1 MEEGKKQERRSGFT
15 SRLEKQAV
23 SLLLAKDELENKNI
37 ELENAMIDA
46 RKASRARDV
55 FLANMSHEIRTPIN
69 TMLGLNELILRESQD
84 ETIRGY
90 ALDIKQAGT
99 ILLSLVSD
107 ILDFSKLQSG
117 KMELAEGTYDIS
129 SLLNDLINSVSV
141 PLRKKK
147 LRLILDIASDIPYK
161 LSGDEVHLRQIVGNL
176 LSNAVKYTQ
185 TGTVT
190 LHLAWEKLEK
200 DELLLKIAVEDTGI
214 GVKEKDMARIFETF
228 NRLDMEASRK
238 EEGTGL
244 GLAVTHQLVGMMGG
258 KLEVKSEYGKGSVFS
273 FAIPQKIIN
282 PSPLGDFQEQ
292 YDKSVR
298 NSISYREK
306 FIAPLA
312 KILVVD
318 DNAMNLAVAQDLLR
332 KTKLQIDV
340 ASSGG
345 ECLEMLKRKEYHLIC
360 MDHMM
365 PVMDGVQTLQAI
377 RAMEDNPSRN
387 IPVIALTANAVVGAK
402 EFYLNAGFEDYL
414 SKPIEPEKLEDIL
427 IQYLPKELVYLTD
440 DEEISV
446 ESDDDDN
453 GLNEEKLTDMGINAA
468 NGLKYMGGSRSLYE
482 KVLRDFREILHEKE
496 EQLKSMLAKEDVS
509 GYAIIVHALKGNAR
523 NVGADELA
531 EEAFELEK
539 KSKAGKLEE
548 VEVQSPILF
557 SMMRTLGENLDRY
570 LETEA
575 AEVDVDKEEEPA
587 EKQKITEEVWKEKLQ
602 LLHQQLDDFDGESIL
617 ESIRELKNYQLSE
630 ENRKLLRLCEKAVND
645 FAYDVAM
652 EIVSSVL

>member
-1 MEEGKKQERRSGFT
+1 MEEKKQERRSGFT
-15 SRLEKQAV
+15 SKLEKQAV
-23 SLLLAKDELENKNI
+23 SLLLAKDELEKKNI

-129 SLLNDLINSVSV
+129 SLLNDLINSVSI

-147 LRLILDIASDIPYK
+147 LRLSLDIASDIPYK
-161 LSGDEVHLRQIVGNL
+161 LSGDEVHLRQIIGNL

-190 LHLAWEKLEK
+190 LRLAWEKQEK
-200 DELLLKIAVEDTGI
+200 DTLLLKIAVEDTGI
-214 GVKEKDMARIFETF
+214 GVKEKDIARIFETF
-228 NRLDMEASRK
+228 NRLDMEASRN

-282 PSPLGDFQEQ
+282 ASPLGDFQEQ

-365 PVMDGVQTLQAI
+365 PVMDGVQTLHAI
-377 RAMEDNPSRN
+377 RELEDNPSRN

-402 EFYLNAGFEDYL
+402 EFYLKEGFEDYL
-414 SKPIEPEKLEDIL
+414 SKPIEPDKLEDIL

-446 ESDDDDN
+446 ESDDN
-453 GLNEEKLTDMGINAA
+453 EVGLNEEKLTDMGINAA

-509 GYAIIVHALKGNAR
+509 GYAIIVHALKGTAR

-539 KSKAGKLEE
+539 KSKAGKLE
-548 VEVQSPILF
+548 
-557 SMMRTLGENLDRY
+557 
-570 LETEA
+570 
-575 AEVDVDKEEEPA
+575 
-587 EKQKITEEVWKEKLQ
+587 
-602 LLHQQLDDFDGESIL
+602 
-617 ESIRELKNYQLSE
+617 
-630 ENRKLLRLCEKAVND
+630 
-645 FAYDVAM
+645 
-652 EIVSSVL
+652 

>member
-1 MEEGKKQERRSGFT
+1 MDEERKQEKRSGFT
-15 SRLEKQAV
+15 SKLEKQAV
-23 SLLLAKDELENKNI
+23 SLLLAKDELEKKNI
-37 ELENAMIDA
+37 ELENAMLDA
-46 RKASRARDV
+46 RRASRARDV

-99 ILLSLVSD
+99 VLLSLVSD

-129 SLLNDLINSVSV
+129 SLLNDLINSISI

-147 LRLILDIASDIPYK
+147 LRLALDIASDVPFK
-161 LSGDEVHLRQIVGNL
+161 LSGDEVHLRQIIGNL
-176 LSNAVKYTQ
+176 LTNAVKYTQ
-185 TGTVT
+185 KGTVT
-190 LHLAWEKLEK
+190 LHLKWKQLEEEKL
-200 DELLLKIAVEDTGI
+200 LLEIAVEDTGI
-214 GVKEKDMARIFETF
+214 GVKEKDIS
-228 NRLDMEASRK
+228 NRLDMAASRN

-244 GLAVTHQLVGMMGG
+244 GLAVTNQLVEMMGG

-273 FAIPQKIIN
+273 FAIPQKIVN
-282 PSPLGDFQEQ
+282 KAPLGDFQEQ
-292 YDKSVR
+292 YDRSLK

-365 PVMDGVQTLQAI
+365 PVMDGVQTLHAI
-377 RAMEDNPSRN
+377 REMEDNPSRN
-387 IPVIALTANAVVGAK
+387 IPIIALTANAVVGAK

-414 SKPIEPEKLEDIL
+414 SKPIEPEKLEDML
-427 IQYLPKELVYLTD
+427 IQYLPKELVYLTE
-440 DEEISV
+440 DEEISI
-446 ESDDDDN
+446 EGDDGTG

-482 KVLRDFREILHEKE
+482 KVLRDFRDILHEKE
-496 EQLKSMLAKEDVS
+496 EQLKNMLSKEDVS

-539 KSKAGKLEE
+539 KSKAGRLEE

-570 LETEA
+570 METEMPEA
-575 AEVDVDKEEEPA
+575 SEEKEEEP
-587 EKQKITEEVWKEKLQ
+587 EERQQISEEEWKKKLGDI
-602 LLHQQLDDFDGESIL
+602 HQQLDDFDVDSVLKSIQ
-617 ESIRELKNYQLSE
+617 ELRNCLLTD
-630 ENRKLLRLCEKAVND
+630 ENRKLLRMCEKAVND

-652 EIVSSVL
+652 EIVSSAL

>member
-15 SRLEKQAV
+15 SKLEKQAV
-23 SLLLAKDELENKNI
+23 SLLLAKDELEKKNI

-99 ILLSLVSD
+99 VLLSLVSD

-129 SLLNDLINSVSV
+129 SLLNDLINSVSI

-147 LRLILDIASDIPYK
+147 LRLALDIASDVPYK
-161 LSGDEVHLRQIVGNL
+161 LSGDEVHLRQIIGNL

-190 LHLAWEKLEK
+190 LHLAWEKQEN
-200 DELLLKIAVEDTGI
+200 DGLLLKIAVEDTGV
-214 GVKEKDMARIFETF
+214 GVKEKDIARIFETF
-228 NRLDMEASRK
+228 NRLDMEASRN

-244 GLAVTHQLVGMMGG
+244 GLAVTNQLVSMMGG
-258 KLEVKSEYGKGSVFS
+258 KLEVKSEFGKGSIFS

-282 PSPLGDFQEQ
+282 SSPLGDFQEQ

-414 SKPIEPEKLEDIL
+414 SKPIEPDKLEDIM

-446 ESDDDDN
+446 ESDDDES

-496 EQLKSMLAKEDVS
+496 EQLKSMLSKEDVS

-575 AEVDVDKEEEPA
+575 ADVSVEKEEEQT
-587 EKQKITEEVWKEKLQ
+587 EKQQITEEIWKEKLQ
-602 LLHQQLDDFDGESIL
+602 LLHRQLDDFDTDGVTESIQ
-617 ESIRELKNYQLSE
+617 ELKKYQLTE

>member
-1 MEEGKKQERRSGFT
+1 MEEKKQERRSGFT
-15 SRLEKQAV
+15 SKLEKQAV
-23 SLLLAKDELENKNI
+23 SLLLAKDELEKKNI

-129 SLLNDLINSVSV
+129 SLLNDLINSVSI

-147 LRLILDIASDIPYK
+147 LRLSLDIASDIPYK
-161 LSGDEVHLRQIVGNL
+161 LSGDEVHLRQIIGNL

-190 LHLAWEKLEK
+190 LRLAWEKQEK
-200 DELLLKIAVEDTGI
+200 ETLLLKIAVEDTGV
-214 GVKEKDMARIFETF
+214 GVKEKDIARIFETF
-228 NRLDMEASRK
+228 NRLDMEASRN

-282 PSPLGDFQEQ
+282 ASPLGDFQEQ

-365 PVMDGVQTLQAI
+365 PVMDGVQTLHAI
-377 RAMEDNPSRN
+377 RELEDNPSRN

-402 EFYLNAGFEDYL
+402 EFYLKAGFEDYL
-414 SKPIEPEKLEDIL
+414 SKPIEPDKLEDIL

-446 ESDDDDN
+446 ESDDN
-453 GLNEEKLTDMGINAA
+453 EAGLNEEKLTDMGINAA

-548 VEVQSPILF
+548 VEVQ
-557 SMMRTLGENLDRY
+557 
-570 LETEA
+570 
-575 AEVDVDKEEEPA
+575 
-587 EKQKITEEVWKEKLQ
+587 
-602 LLHQQLDDFDGESIL
+602 
-617 ESIRELKNYQLSE
+617 
-630 ENRKLLRLCEKAVND
+630 
-645 FAYDVAM
+645 
-652 EIVSSVL
+652 